1 MINIIYNLLKGTLY
15 GSFSIIPGLSGSAM
29 AVYLN
34 DYDKILDILIIRK
47 SFKNNILYIIS
58 IGLGFLFGII
68 ISSNVL
74 LLLFNKYFKPFII
87 AILFINIFIIIST
100 INKYSEKI
108 IKILIS
114 IIFVLLM
121 YYIIPEINISIT
133 NKIMYIFLVSF
144 LYSLGKVIPGVST
157 TSILININSYNF
169 LLQFFSNPIYS
180 FFNNMIFWGLFWIM
194 FLIYSLLLLKLVYK
208 HKDKLYLV
216 LIDVQVINI
225 LSLLK

>member
-1 MINIIYNLLKGTLY
+1 MYALLKKLL
-15 GSFSIIPGLSGSAM
+15 F
-29 AVYLN
+29 
-34 DYDKILDILIIRK
+34 
-47 SFKNNILYIIS
+47 ILYIIS
-58 IGLGFLFGII
+58 IGLGFLFGLI

-74 LLLFNKYFKPFII
+74 LLLFNKYFKSFII

-108 IKILIS
+108 IKILIN
-114 IIFVLLM
+114 IIFVILM

-133 NKIMYIFLVSF
+133 NKIIYIFLVSF

-157 TSILININSYNF
+157 TSILININSYDF

-180 FFNNMIFWGLFWIM
+180 FFNNMIFWVLFWVM

>member
-1 MINIIYNLLKGTLY
+1 MINIIYNLLKGLLY

-47 SFKNNILYIIS
+47 SLKNNILYIIS
-58 IGLGFLFGII
+58 IGLGFLFGLI

-114 IIFVLLM
+114 IIFVILM

-157 TSILININSYNF
+157 TSILININSYDF
-169 LLQFFSNPIYS
+169 LLKFFSNPIYY
-180 FFNNMIFWGLFWIM
+180 FFKNMIFWVLFWIM
-194 FLIYSLLLLKLVYK
+194 FLIYSLLLLKLIYK